1 MSDEFER
8 QTRELGNIILAVYA
22 MVIEVCGL
30 LPIPIGLPDFEGDTL
45 HGEEM
50 ISAVTRVTDL
60 IEDEP
65 IDELLQAGI
74 WGGCLHWLS
83 AAHLFTRYM
92 ETGEGIVA
100 QEIKINL
107 ATGGEA
113 LHTVAHM
120 LIDSQEE

>member
-8 QTRELGNIILAVYA
+8 QVRELGNIILTVYG

-30 LPIPIGLPDFEGDTL
+30 LPIPISLPDFEGDTL
-45 HGEEM
+45 RGDEM
-50 ISAVTRVTDL
+50 IAAVTRVTDL

-65 IDELLQAGI
+65 IDELIQAGI

-83 AAHLFTRYM
+83 AAHLFSRYM
-92 ETGEGIVA
+92 ETGEDIVS

-113 LHTVAHM
+113 LHTVVHM